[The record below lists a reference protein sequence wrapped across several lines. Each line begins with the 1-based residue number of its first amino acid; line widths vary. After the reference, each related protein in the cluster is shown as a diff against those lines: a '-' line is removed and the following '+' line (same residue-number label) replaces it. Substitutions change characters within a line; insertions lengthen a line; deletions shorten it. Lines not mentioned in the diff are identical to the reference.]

1 MYRLQRQWYTMR
13 NPRVVIFLTLCLL
26 LLFPSA
32 AHASWVGDKV
42 NDAIS
47 DVLADIFEPIFNT
60 MLLVLDKV
68 LADPANFDSVS
79 FIRTVKNGM
88 ATIAFSLLVTTLGF
102 RGLMYMIN
110 GTTGANNTP
119 MSDLLARAFQSAVLI
134 VSLPWLLENV
144 ILKANAFMMGWIGS
158 VGVDFKAGLK
168 AILFPSSVGLTVTII
183 FVIWLISLIALL
195 WANAVRSAE
204 LIFLY
209 MMGPLIAVSQAGRGE
224 ALQIWITQSIA
235 VAFTQSF
242 QFAAVGL
249 SFNLLNVSTV
259 TDASGWWKYLAGIG
273 AIVVAIRGPQFLKQ
287 FLYST
292 GTAGAAGG
300 AAQQIGGTMMYKH
313 MMKGVMKG

>member
-1 MYRLQRQWYTMR
+1 MRLHGQWYSLR
-13 NPRVVIFLTLCLL
+13 NPRIVVFLTLCLL
-26 LLFPSA
+26 MLFPSM

-47 DVLADIFEPIFNT
+47 DVLANIFEPIFNT

-79 FIRTVKNGM
+79 FIRTIKNGM
-88 ATIAFSLLVTTLGF
+88 VVLGFSLLATTLGF

-119 MSDLLARAFQSAVLI
+119 MTDILARAFQSAILI
-134 VSLPWLLENV
+134 VGLPWILENI
-144 ILKANAFMMGWIGS
+144 ILKGNDLLMSWIRS
-158 VGVDFKAGLK
+158 VGVDFKAGL
-168 AILFPSSVGLTVTII
+168 AAVLWVPSHMGLTILI
-183 FVIWLISLIALL
+183 MFVIWLVALIALL
-195 WANAVRSAE
+195 WANAVRCAE

-209 MMGPLIAVSQAGRGE
+209 MVGPLIAVSQAGRGE
-224 ALQIWITQSIA
+224 ALQMWITQAIA
-235 VAFTQSF
+235 VSFTQSF

-249 SFNLLNVSTV
+249 SFNLLNVNTI
-259 TDASGWWKYLAGIG
+259 TDSSGWWKYLAGIG

-300 AAQQIGGTMMYKH
+300 AAQQIGGSMMYKQ
-313 MMKGVMKG
+313 MMKGAMKG